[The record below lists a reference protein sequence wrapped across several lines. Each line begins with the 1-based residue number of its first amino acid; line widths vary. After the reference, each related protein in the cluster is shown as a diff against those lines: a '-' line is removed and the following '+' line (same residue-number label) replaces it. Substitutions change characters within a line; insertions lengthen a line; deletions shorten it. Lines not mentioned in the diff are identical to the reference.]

1 MDVCTAK
8 CELLGHEA
16 RKRAAVSKHLR
27 LSIGSDSWVAEAVS
41 EAVSKPGLWS
51 QQQQPLSADPGQPRE
66 GQGRHCRARS
76 KGTIVEG
83 EPWNPLMGCLKCS

>member
-1 MDVCTAK
+1 MSVPLNVSYWDMK
-8 CELLGHEA
+8 LERELLFPSISG
-16 RKRAAVSKHLR
+16 S
-27 LSIGSDSWVAEAVS
+27 SIGSDSWVA